1 MSAEAAKEKLRRIE
15 AERERKRRRQRIMKI
30 VRDRIRSKI
39 LKDQEEDAA
48 SAAATPTVTA
58 LEICTE
64 RKRRPAVEESP
75 DSPLLNLIE
84 KPGHSP
90 AAQYQASTPPKVFH
104 RREKQ
109 VRLKTANFS

>member
-30 VRDRIRSKI
+30 VRDRIRNKI
-39 LKDQEEDAA
+39 LKDQEEDAAA

-75 DSPLLNLIE
+75 DSPLLNLSE
-84 KPGHSP
+84 KPGNSP
-90 AAQYQASTPPKVFH
+90 VAQ
-104 RREKQ
+104 
-109 VRLKTANFS
+109 